1 MTEHQRADL
10 YDYARPLILFT
21 AGALFSW
28 LFFSGYGASLLALYA
43 ARLG

>member
-21 AGALFSW
+21 AGTLFSW
-28 LFFSGYGASLLALYA
+28 LFFSGYGATLLAMYRAGL
-43 ARLG
+43 